1 MLYQGPSAGIG
12 GIMGPVSG
20 ETKVFEELKKQILE
34 QVDLSREVSDEEMQ
48 DLIDEVI
55 LVYGKEQYLSLD
67 EKCRMKKE
75 LFHALRKMDVLQELL
90 EEPEVTE
97 IMVNGMD
104 GIFLERGGQI
114 LRWEK
119 NFYSRERILDVIQQM
134 ISACNRVV
142 NESSPI
148 VDARLENGD
157 RVHVVL
163 PPVAVN
169 GPIITIRRFP
179 ERPITMDRLLE
190 LESLSREEADF
201 LRDAVRSGYSILVAG
216 GTGSGKTT
224 FLNALSEYIPAGE
237 RVVVIEDTAELQ
249 IQNVENLVRLE
260 TRTSGMEECKE
271 ISIRDLIKASLRM
284 RPSRIIVGEVRG
296 AETFELLTCLN
307 TGHDGSFCTCHANST
322 HDTISRLETM
332 VLMGMELPLQ
342 AIRRQIASGIDLIVY
357 LGRLRDKSRRL
368 LEITEVTGME
378 GEQVALHPLFL
389 FRETGEVSGRV
400 CGIQEKAGDM
410 KKIEK
415 FQRAGIRVDLE
426 PERTPSGYS

>member
-1 MLYQGPSAGIG
+1 ME
-12 GIMGPVSG
+12 PVSG
-20 ETKVFEELKKQILE
+20 ETKVFEELKKQILA

-55 LVYGKEQYLSLD
+55 LAYGKEQYLSLD

-224 FLNALSEYIPAGE
+224 FLNALSEYIPEGE

>member
-1 MLYQGPSAGIG
+1 MEHGSAD
-12 GIMGPVSG
+12 SG
-20 ETKVFEELKKQILE
+20 RFEELKERILE
-34 QVDLSREVSDEEMQ
+34 QVDLSREVPDDEMR
-48 DLIDEVI
+48 DLIDEVV
-55 LVYGKEQYLSLD
+55 LASGRENYLPLN
-67 EKCRMKKE
+67 EKCRLKKE

-90 EEPEVTE
+90 DEPGVTE

-104 GIFLERGGQI
+104 GIFLERDGK
-114 LRWEK
+114 LMRWEK
-119 NFYSRERILDVIQQM
+119 NFYSRERILDIIQQM
-134 ISACNRVV
+134 TGACNRVV
-142 NESSPI
+142 NESQPI

-163 PPVAVN
+163 PPIAVN

-179 ERPITMDRLLE
+179 ETPMTMDRLLRMD
-190 LESLSREEADF
+190 SLSEEEAFF
-201 LRDAVRSGYSILVAG
+201 LKDAVRSGYSILIAG

-224 FLNALSEYIPAGE
+224 FLNALSEYIPEDE

-249 IQNVENLVRLE
+249 IQNVHNLVRLE
-260 TRTSGMEECKE
+260 TRSSGTEDCRE
-271 ISIRDLIKASLRM
+271 ITIRDLIRASLRM
-284 RPSRIIVGEVRG
+284 RPTRIIGEVRG

-322 HDTISRLETM
+322 QDTIGRLETM

-378 GEQVALHPLFL
+378 GDQVALNPLFL
-389 FRETGEVSGRV
+389 FRETGEVSGRI
-400 CGIQEKAGDM
+400 CGIQERTGEM
-410 KKIEK
+410 KNIEK
-415 FQRAGIRVDLE
+415 FQHAGIAADQKGAD
-426 PERTPSGYS
+426 P

>member
-1 MLYQGPSAGIG
+1 MSQRTEAPERFS
-12 GIMGPVSG
+12 
-20 ETKVFEELKKQILE
+20 ELKRQILE
-34 QVDLSREVSDEEMQ
+34 KVDLSREVPDEEMQ
-48 DLIDEVI
+48 ELIDEVV
-55 LVYGKEQYLSLD
+55 LSYGKEYRLLLN
-67 EKCRMKKE
+67 EKCHLKRE
-75 LFHALRKMDVLQELL
+75 LFHALRKMDILQELL
-90 EEPEVTE
+90 DEKGVTE

-104 GIFLERGGQI
+104 GIFLEKDGKLR
-114 LRWEK
+114 RWEK
-119 NFYSRERILDVIQQM
+119 QFYSRERILDIIQQ
-134 ISACNRVV
+134 IAGACNRVV
-142 NESSPI
+142 NESQPI

-179 ERPITMDRLLE
+179 EKPMTMKRLLE
-190 LESLSREEADF
+190 LQSISEEEASF
-201 LRDAVRSGYSILVAG
+201 LRNAVAAGYSILIAG

-224 FLNALSEYIPAGE
+224 FLNALSEYIPADE

-260 TRTSGMEECKE
+260 TRSAGAEDCRE
-271 ISIRDLIKASLRM
+271 ITIRDLIRASLRM

-307 TGHDGSFCTCHANST
+307 TGHDGSISTCHANST
-322 HDTISRLETM
+322 RDTISRLETM

-378 GEQVALHPLFL
+378 GEQVALNPLFL
-389 FRETGEVSGRV
+389 FRETGQSSGRI
-400 CGIQEKAGDM
+400 CGIQEKTGDM
-410 KKIEK
+410 INIEK
-415 FQRAGIRVDLE
+415 FKRAGIAAD
-426 PERTPSGYS
+426 G

>member
-1 MLYQGPSAGIG
+1 MEQASEA
-12 GIMGPVSG
+12 SRR
-20 ETKVFEELKKQILE
+20 FQDLKRQILDR
-34 QVDLSREVSDEEMQ
+34 VDLSREVPDEEMQ
-48 DLIDEVI
+48 ELIDDVV
-55 LVYGKEQYLSLD
+55 LSFGREQHLALN
-67 EKCRMKKE
+67 EKCRLKKE

-90 EEPEVTE
+90 EEPGVTE

-104 GIFLERGGQI
+104 GIFLERNGK
-114 LRWEK
+114 LMRWEK

-134 ISACNRVV
+134 IGACNRVV
-142 NESSPI
+142 NESQPI
-148 VDARLENGD
+148 VDARLANGD

-179 ERPITMDRLLE
+179 ESPITMERLLE
-190 LESLSREEADF
+190 LESLSLEEALF
-201 LRDAVRSGYSILVAG
+201 LKGAVRSGYSILIAG

-224 FLNALSEYIPAGE
+224 FLNALSEYIPEDE

-249 IQNVENLVRLE
+249 IQKVKNLVRLE
-260 TRTSGMEECKE
+260 TRTSGMEDCREVT
-271 ISIRDLIKASLRM
+271 IRDLIRASLRM

-307 TGHDGSFCTCHANST
+307 TGHDGSFSTCHANST
-322 HDTISRLETM
+322 KDTVGRLETM

-357 LGRLRDKSRRL
+357 LGRLRDRSRRL

-378 GEQVALHPLFL
+378 GDQVALNPLFL
-389 FRETGEVSGRV
+389 FRETGEISGRI
-400 CGIQEKAGDM
+400 CGIQEKTGDM
-410 KKIEK
+410 KNIEK
-415 FQRAGIRVDLE
+415 FQRAGILADKEGVAGRSL
-426 PERTPSGYS
+426 